1 MRKLISFLFISVDG
15 VVEAPDRFVRD
26 DAYSDL
32 TPLIE
37 EGIAD
42 QDSVL
47 LGRSTYEK
55 WSQFWPDAKI
65 EPFATFINN
74 TPKFVV
80 SKTLKALSWHQSTLL
95 SGRLEDDIADLKN
108 RPGKAIGVHGRIGL
122 VQSLLTAN
130 LLDEMRVALCPAV
143 AGQGRHLL
151 SRDGDPI
158 QLHLQSART
167 YAGRISV
174 H

>member
-74 TPKFVV
+74 TPKF
-80 SKTLKALSWHQSTLL
+80 TLTFS
-95 SGRLEDDIADLKN
+95 
-108 RPGKAIGVHGRIGL
+108 
-122 VQSLLTAN
+122 
-130 LLDEMRVALCPAV
+130 
-143 AGQGRHLL
+143 
-151 SRDGDPI
+151 
-158 QLHLQSART
+158 LHLASRANVCVEV
-167 YAGRISV
+167 YSFAPLASS